1 MALVAMDGAPLAGK
15 GAMPPT
21 EAVSLLVL
29 VLVVSA
35 VVFFMVGS
43 LIVLV
48 VSCVSWLV
56 VALFFV
62 IVVLLFAVGFG
73 VGAGSFR
80 RAAICRRRA
89 PNPRT

>member
-29 VLVVSA
+29 VVSA
-35 VVFFMVGS
+35 LVFFMVGS